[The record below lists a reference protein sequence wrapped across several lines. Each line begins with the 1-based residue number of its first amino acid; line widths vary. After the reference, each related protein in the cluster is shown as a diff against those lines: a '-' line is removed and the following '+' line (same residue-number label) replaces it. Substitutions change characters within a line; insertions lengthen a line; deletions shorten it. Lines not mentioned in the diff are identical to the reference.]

1 MSSNSWTIANYEF
14 RLVANEQEKY
24 LTFSLTGYPNDMLKI
39 QLDGSSPIQLIVS
52 SKKVYQKDPICRRDA
67 PFFESRYGFMSRDG
81 FKFKESENM
90 SYTDCEL
97 KCWNNCSCA
106 AYSTTHLRIG
116 CEIWGREANF
126 TESYREFVNSRKLSC
141 CKKQKV
147 VSIKNCS
154 RNNFLGFPVVL
165 LNLFH
170 MEESQAKR
178 LVLSKRKRKK
188 LLRILRQSFLLITS
202 YGKEKREEKG
212 HGINHELKI
221 FDFQV
226 ISAATDNFSTH
237 NKLGEGGFGP
247 VYKGQLPDGQEVAIK
262 RLSRRSGQGIV
273 EFENEAKVIAKL
285 QHTNLVKLLGSCLHE
300 EERILVYEYM
310 PNKSLDFF
318 IFGRSLL

>member
-14 RLVANEQEKY
+14 RLVANEQETY

-81 FKFKESENM
+81 FKFKESENINAGIIVLAQPIVPHI
-90 SYTDCEL
+90 SVLVVRFGAEKQISQNLTG
-97 KCWNNCSCA
+97 N
-106 AYSTTHLRIG
+106 
-116 CEIWGREANF
+116 
-126 TESYREFVNSRKLSC
+126 LS
-141 CKKQKV
+141 
-147 VSIKNCS
+147 IHGI
-154 RNNFLGFPVVL
+154 RNNFLGFLVVL

-237 NKLGEGGFGP
+237 NKLGEGGFGL
-247 VYKGQLPDGQEVAIK
+247 VYKK
-262 RLSRRSGQGIV
+262 SGSGY
-273 EFENEAKVIAKL
+273 
-285 QHTNLVKLLGSCLHE
+285 G
-300 EERILVYEYM
+300 
-310 PNKSLDFF
+310 
-318 IFGRSLL
+318 

>member
-39 QLDGSSPIQLIVS
+39 QLDGSSLIQLIVS

-126 TESYREFVNSRKLSC
+126 TESYREFVNSRHVCILQPKSQPKSTSSSLY
-141 CKKQKV
+141 
-147 VSIKNCS
+147 ICS
-154 RNNFLGFPVVL
+154 
-165 LNLFH
+165 
-170 MEESQAKR
+170 
-178 LVLSKRKRKK
+178 
-188 LLRILRQSFLLITS
+188 
-202 YGKEKREEKG
+202 
-212 HGINHELKI
+212 
-221 FDFQV
+221 
-226 ISAATDNFSTH
+226 
-237 NKLGEGGFGP
+237 
-247 VYKGQLPDGQEVAIK
+247 LPK
-262 RLSRRSGQGIV
+262 
-273 EFENEAKVIAKL
+273 
-285 QHTNLVKLLGSCLHE
+285 
-300 EERILVYEYM
+300 Y
-310 PNKSLDFF
+310 
-318 IFGRSLL
+318 